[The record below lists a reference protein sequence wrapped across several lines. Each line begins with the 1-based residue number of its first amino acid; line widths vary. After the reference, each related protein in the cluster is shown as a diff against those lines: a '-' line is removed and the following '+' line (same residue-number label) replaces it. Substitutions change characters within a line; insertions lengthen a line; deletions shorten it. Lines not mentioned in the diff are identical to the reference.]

1 MLSIIRLY
9 MPNVNLK
16 TDVVDYFVKK
26 FKQEAY
32 NAMRTAN
39 RTVPYLVHVYT
50 TYGAFQSE
58 SAQ

>member
-1 MLSIIRLY
+1 